1 MTEAILNPNLEV
13 MSAQCE
19 ARVVVP
25 RQDGADA
32 ADRSSAPPDH
42 PETPSA
48 PAAQP
53 MMREQLCML
62 LARHSGKVI
71 TKELAVEMVW
81 ELMPD
86 RAYNPAQFGEEIYHD
101 YVFRSEWF
109 SLALPELKVL
119 HQAHFA
125 ETEKFRAGI
134 SLSPD
139 YEGMI
144 ERERAGGLIQFTAR
158 SSTGE
163 LVGSIVMYLYISTHT
178 GTLAAKEDSYFVF
191 ASHRTGFTAIRF
203 WQYMERCLQ
212 SVGVK
217 EITTDSKIVRNLD
230 DANKPDKDVGR
241 LNEYLGYRHVA
252 NVFHKLL
259 KD

>member
-1 MTEAILNPNLEV
+1 MTEAILNPELEM
-13 MSAQCE
+13 MSAECE
-19 ARVVVP
+19 EPAVVAQQGGTDVE
-25 RQDGADA
+25 G
-32 ADRSSAPPDH
+32 RSSAQPDH
-42 PETPSA
+42 PGTSSA
-48 PAAQP
+48 PVRQP

-62 LARHSGKVI
+62 LARHAGKVI

-81 ELMPD
+81 DLMPD
-86 RAYNPAQFGEEIYHD
+86 HAYSPDQFGEEIYHD

-109 SLALPELKVL
+109 SLALPELKIL

-144 ERERAGGLIQFTAR
+144 ERERTGGLIQFTAR

-163 LVGSIVMYLYISTHT
+163 LVGSIVMHLYISAHT

-191 ASHRTGFTAIRF
+191 ASYRTGFTAIRF
-203 WQYMERCLQ
+203 WQFMERCLQ
-212 SVGVK
+212 SIGVK

-230 DANKPDKDVGR
+230 DANKPVKDVGR